1 MDKMEKLLEIINVI
15 QQNRNRDL
23 ISELKI
29 TDHLSNDLGLE
40 SLDLAELTV
49 RLEAEYDVDIFEE
62 EIVLTVKD
70 VIEKLNN
77 E

>member
-1 MDKMEKLLEIINVI
+1 MEKLLEIINVI